1 MNFYEKYMKYR
12 NKYLSLKYNLKGDS
26 NILKSDSNILKGGS
40 IISKNYYLHIR
51 FSKTIE
57 KKFKTVKDNLF
68 QYEVI
73 KPYFKLTDNG
83 EIVKETMPAHI
94 TMSYGPKL
102 EYDTD
107 KEPSLYEIKNVK
119 EIEKIYPNF
128 LENFKNRIPN
138 IKYITVSPFLRP
150 EKIVIKVEIE
160 SVILLEMIKFFR
172 KTILSY
178 NETIK
183 EWKDSYNSSK
193 EDIKSKFPNIF
204 KEEESFDEENPVG
217 SLHITLITLKPDTPE
232 NIIIDIIKFAEF
244 ELSKVG
250 INKGDNIKADRVD
263 VKTPITKKF
272 IDLYKYKN
280 KSNSLI

>member
-1 MNFYEKYMKYR
+1 MNFYQKYIKYR
-12 NKYLSLKYNLKGDS
+12 NKYLFLKG
-26 NILKSDSNILKGGS
+26 NCNILKGGG

-57 KKFKTVKDNLF
+57 KKFKVVKDNLF
-68 QYEVI
+68 KNKTIE
-73 KPYFKLTDNG
+73 PYFKLKDNG

-107 KEPSLYEIKNVK
+107 STKDPSSYEIKNVK

-128 LENFKNRIPN
+128 LENFKNKIPN
-138 IKYITVSPFLRP
+138 IKYIKISAFLRP
-150 EKIVIKVEIE
+150 EKIVIKVELE
-160 SVILLEMIKFFR
+160 SEILLEMIKFFR
-172 KTILSY
+172 KTIVSY

-183 EWKDSYNSSK
+183 EWKDSYNISK
-193 EDIKSKFPNIF
+193 EDIKSRFPNIF
-204 KEEESFDEENPVG
+204 KEEESFDEENPIG
-217 SLHITLITLKPDTPE
+217 TLHITLITLKPDTPE
-232 NIIIDIIKFAEF
+232 NIIIDVIKFSES

-250 INKGDNIKADRVD
+250 INKGDTIKADRVD

-272 IDLYKYKN
+272 IDLYKYK
-280 KSNSLI
+280 